1 MCWRLMKG
9 RGEIVVVNIT
19 VIVIVVVVV
28 VVVIIIIIIM
38 IVVVIIIIVTIL
50 VIIMIIIMMF
60 ISIIHSSHVL
70 RAANSVFES
79 DVSVHHHAV
88 LVNIPA
94 SNVTIYHCSNIL

>member
-1 MCWRLMKG
+1 MKG
-9 RGEIVVVNIT
+9 RGEIVVLNAT
-19 VIVIVVVVV
+19 VIVIV
-28 VVVIIIIIIM
+28 
-38 IVVVIIIIVTIL
+38 VVVIIIIVTIII
-50 VIIMIIIMMF
+50 IIMIIIMIF